1 MTEHRRLQDLLAHEP
16 PMLLLT
22 DLVYVEEGEVCCKT
36 LVAKETPFVDEN
48 GNLPGWVG
56 IELMAQTIAVWGGR
70 LSNVEQR
77 DSRIGF
83 LLGTRK
89 YVSLVESFPVGAEL
103 VVTATLVV
111 RDGSMGV
118 FQCVIVLED
127 NVVAKAQVNAFM
139 PKKKQLLAALERKE

>member
-1 MTEHRRLQDLLAHEP
+1 MTEHYRLQDLLAHES

-22 DLVYVEEGEVCCKT
+22 ELVSVEEEGACCKA
-36 LVAKETPFVDEN
+36 LVTKENPFADEN

-70 LSNVEQR
+70 LSIDEQR

-89 YVSLVESFPVGAEL
+89 YESLVESFPLGAEL
-103 VVTATLVV
+103 VVTATLII

-118 FQCVIVLED
+118 FQCVISQED
-127 NVVAKAQVNAFM
+127 KVVARSQVNAFM
-139 PKKKQLLAALERKE
+139 PNKKQLQAALERTK